1 MPLALDIDH
10 TRLVDVCRRYHVATL
25 ELFGS
30 RAKGTARADSDVD
43 LLVTFLEGK
52 TPGLAFVALAEEL
65 ESLFG
70 REVDLLTRT
79 CVEQDFNPYRRQGIL
94 ESIETLYAA

>member
-10 TRLVDVCRRYHVATL
+10 QRLGEICRRYNVEKL

-30 RAKGTARADSDVD
+30 RAKGTARPDSDVD
-43 LLVTFLEGK
+43 LLVTFQKNK
-52 TPGLAFVALAEEL
+52 TPGLAFFTFADEL

-70 REVDLLTRT
+70 HPVDLLVRDT
-79 CVEQDFNPYRRQGIL
+79 VEQDDNPIRRRSML
-94 ESIETLYAA
+94 RTIEPVYAA